1 MKDRDGAV
9 ALNADLAKGLHNV
22 LEAIVLLNSA
32 LNLFKSRV
40 GFKQGYATESF
51 PAPRIS

>member
-1 MKDRDGAV
+1 MNVRDGAV
-9 ALNADLAKGLHNV
+9 ALNAALAKGLHNV
-22 LEAIVLLNSA
+22 LGAIVLLNSA
-32 LNLFKSRV
+32 LNLFISGV